1 MDNIIIL
8 FIILLLLAIIGVMI
22 YFYIEF
28 EKFKKSVE
36 EAQKEFVNTEYV
48 DTQINNLTEDSINP
62 RFEDIQTNFETI
74 NGNSSNNHQQI
85 VDLALN
91 VDDNHSNIHT
101 LFGEEYPNEKIF
113 EYRMRG
119 DNYDVELLKHTNAV
133 SGMNINN
140 ILTICKAGEQCFTFS
155 NVDNTLKLNHNNTTI
170 LAANEDGITLHGD
183 TNIKDGKLTI
193 PFEGLIIQ
201 NDIGNHKLEF
211 CDVNGITSNLC
222 LTQVNQ

>member
-1 MDNIIIL
+1 M
-8 FIILLLLAIIGVMI
+8 
-22 YFYIEF
+22 
-28 EKFKKSVE
+28 
-36 EAQKEFVNTEYV
+36 
-48 DTQINNLTEDSINP
+48 
-62 RFEDIQTNFETI
+62 
-74 NGNSSNNHQQI
+74 
-85 VDLALN
+85 
-91 VDDNHSNIHT
+91 
-101 LFGEEYPNEKIF
+101 
-113 EYRMRG
+113 
-119 DNYDVELLKHTNAV
+119 KHTNAV